1 MTGSSVEITAPS
13 SGYFTN
19 ETDGYETVLSTS
31 MTGTVT
37 VDAVNQLLA
46 TQPVADQGQN
56 VGKLMSAA
64 KWYYIA
70 KLSSSDAIRFSKG
83 QTVQLV
89 FHGNRSNGDG
99 YGGIRQCRRLQ
110 EQSAILFPAR
120 WSTAI

>member
-1 MTGSSVEITAPS
+1 MDLIYDAQTGAYDALADDSDTLLEGLLQQQKLLDENLDFSSAIADLNSQISSLQASMTGSSVEITAPS

-46 TQPVADQGQN
+46 TQPGADQGQN

-64 KWYYIA
+64 KWY
-70 KLSSSDAIRFSKG
+70 
-83 QTVQLV
+83 
-89 FHGNRSNGDG
+89 
-99 YGGIRQCRRLQ
+99 
-110 EQSAILFPAR
+110 
-120 WSTAI
+120 